1 MSLTNV
7 KVKVNQ
13 TNGHLQTFA
22 PLSLRNTI
30 RDNAFLQNIE
40 DIENVTIVNRVDG
53 SGLQFNSETQ
63 NYEIKLMSLDG
74 GNF

>member
-1 MSLTNV
+1 MSLNNI
-7 KVKVNQ
+7 KVRVNQ
-13 TNGHLQTFA
+13 TDGHLQTSA
-22 PLSLRNTI
+22 PLSLRNAI
-30 RDNAFLQNIE
+30 RDNAFLKKIE
-40 DIENVTIVNRVDG
+40 DIENVVIINRVDG

>member
-1 MSLTNV
+1 MSLSNV
-7 KVKVNQ
+7 KVKLNQ
-13 TNGHLQTFA
+13 VDGRLQTHS
-22 PLSLRNTI
+22 PLSLRNAV

-40 DIENVTIVNRVDG
+40 DIENVIILNRVDG

-74 GNF
+74 GHF

>member
-1 MSLTNV
+1 MSLNNV

-13 TNGHLQTFA
+13 TNGHLQTSA
-22 PLSLRNTI
+22 PLSLRNAI

-40 DIENVTIVNRVDG
+40 DIENVTIINRVDG
-53 SGLQFNSETQ
+53 SGLQYNSETQ

-74 GNF
+74 GQF

>member
-1 MSLTNV
+1 MSLNNV
-7 KVKVNQ
+7 KVSVNQ
-13 TNGHLQTFA
+13 TDGHLQTSS
-22 PLSLRNTI
+22 PLSLRNSI

-40 DIENVTIVNRVDG
+40 DVENVVILNRVDG
-53 SGLQFNSETQ
+53 SGLQYNSETK